1 MNASSLRRSA
11 GALQPRRGGV
21 DNEPEWKL
29 YEEGDPRL
37 YENWKGKEPGALS
50 EDADI
55 DPSNEQNFLPDL
67 DTSVPLQHALLALGS
82 ALGLLAGIYYYA
94 RPKKDNYENRLY
106 ICRLAEF
113 LSGKN
118 KEENQ

>member
-37 YENWKGKEPGALS
+37 YENWKGKVSQPKPRGHSLAPAFQL
-50 EDADI
+50 
-55 DPSNEQNFLPDL
+55 NEAF
-67 DTSVPLQHALLALGS
+67 PL
-82 ALGLLAGIYYYA
+82 
-94 RPKKDNYENRLY
+94 
-106 ICRLAEF
+106 
-113 LSGKN
+113 
-118 KEENQ
+118 